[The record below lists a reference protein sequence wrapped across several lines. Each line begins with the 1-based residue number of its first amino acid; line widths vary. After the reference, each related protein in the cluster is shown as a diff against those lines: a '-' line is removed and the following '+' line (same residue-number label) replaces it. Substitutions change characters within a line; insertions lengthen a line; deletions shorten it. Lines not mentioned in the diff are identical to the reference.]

1 MGLPKFRP
9 TTPGRATDQRHVAAI
24 ILTELTINVAFS
36 CVDDPIAEL
45 NESLW
50 FNFVSLVMPMTSTF

>member
-9 TTPGRATDQRHVAAI
+9 TTPGRGTHQRHVAAI